1 MLAHPS
7 FSAPAVTIG
16 AALATGGTAVA
27 LGASWVAGT
36 VVSFI
41 ALTALWLQRRS
52 LAGERQSLDLVGTT
66 DLAERQQPRL
76 LKAIGENAPMA
87 IVVYGDT
94 GRILYSNAQARALF
108 AEDQPLEN
116 ENFLR
121 LIQHAPEGL
130 RQAIVREG
138 DALFTVDHAGQSET
152 YNLSRRFFDLRGE
165 RHTLLMVKE
174 LTPELGRQEIDV
186 WKNVIR
192 IISHELNNSLAP
204 ISSMVHSARLIAQN
218 PEQLPKLG
226 RVFDTIEE
234 RTQHLTAFLEGYA
247 RFARLP
253 KPRPDRVVWQPFL
266 DNLQALFPKVR
277 FGAAPGAD
285 AWFDAGQIQQTLINL
300 LKNAAEAGGDEPAE
314 LWVEMAPDGAATIT
328 VADRGAGMTDE
339 VLRNAL
345 VPFFS
350 TKEKGTG
357 LGLALCREI
366 VEAHR
371 GKLRLSR
378 RDGGGLE
385 VTCWLPGK
393 ATIEKPR
400 TGRLTLT
407 RA

>member
-1 MLAHPS
+1 MSPWLVTLAV
-7 FSAPAVTIG
+7 FVAAC
-16 AALATGGTAVA
+16 AAL
-27 LGASWVAGT
+27 W
-36 VVSFI
+36 
-41 ALTALWLQRRS
+41 WQRRTLS
-52 LAGERQSLDLVGTT
+52 QRPRPSIQSEPGSGG
-66 DLAERQQPRL
+66 PRL

-94 GRILYSNAQARALF
+94 GKIVYSNAQARALF

-121 LIQHAPEGL
+121 LVQHAPEGL
-130 RQAIVREG
+130 KQAVVRDG
-138 DALFTVDHAGQSET
+138 DALFTVDQSGQAET
-152 YNLSRRFFDLRGE
+152 YSLSRRFFELGGE

-174 LTPELGRQEIDV
+174 LTPELGRQEIEV

-192 IISHELNNSLAP
+192 IINHELNNSLAP
-204 ISSMVHSARLIAQN
+204 ISSMAHSARLILQN
-218 PEQLPKLG
+218 PEQLPKLN

-234 RTQHLTAFLEGYA
+234 RTQHLTDFLEGYA

-253 KPRPDRVVWQPFL
+253 KPRVDRVPLRPFL
-266 DNLQALFPKVR
+266 DNLQALYPLAKVD
-277 FGAAPGAD
+277 GATTGD
-285 AWFDAGQIQQTLINL
+285 GWFDVGQIQQAMINL
-300 LKNAAEAGGDEPAE
+300 LKNALEASGAEPAVE
-314 LWVEMAPDGAATIT
+314 LSVEPGSDGATTFT
-328 VADRGAGMTDE
+328 VSDRGSGMSDE
-339 VLRNAL
+339 VLKSAL

-371 GKLRLSR
+371 GKLRLTR
-378 RDGGGLE
+378 REGGGLE

-393 ATIEKPR
+393 STVEKPR